1 MLPAQ
6 AQEWPSRPIRIIVGT
21 AAGGS
26 PDIVS
31 RLLGE
36 KLCERLGQTIT
47 IENNTQGA
55 GAVAQQM
62 VSRAPPDGTTAL
74 MMTAGYPPQM
84 ALRNLGFHPLD
95 GYSFVTLVCGY
106 PMVYAVAPDSPIK
119 SFGDLLAKAK
129 ASPGKLTYSIT
140 ALGSIYHVLTKWI
153 ELESGTDMT
162 PIPYRG
168 TSLALQ
174 DVLGGRVDVMVDAA
188 TSMFPRIQSGQLR
201 MLAVSSAGR
210 YPLMPEAPT
219 VAESVP
225 GIEFMSWLGLVMPP
239 GTARPIVDRL
249 NSEVHR
255 ALKLPDIVAKLA
267 EAGNIPTPSTP
278 EAYRA
283 HVEREIKTWSRV
295 IAAAGIKAGY
305 ERWRHDVTRRT
316 LLSAASAL
324 AACADCAG
332 ACSNMAV
339 AAGADPR
346 RHRGRRQSRHRQPV
360 AGREILR
367 AARPVVRDRKQH
379 PRRRHRRRAAV
390 NKSAPDGQTMVMLTA
405 GYPGR
410 AALHQGL
417 AFDPLD
423 GFSFITNVCGY
434 PFVYSVAPNSPIK
447 SFRDCSI
454 ARRPSPT
461 RSPIRSTRRARSIIC

>member
-1 MLPAQ
+1 MTVTRRSLLGGAGALAALPVLPAQ
-6 AQEWPSRPIRIIVGT
+6 AQEWPTRPIRIIVGT

-36 KLCERLGQTIT
+36 KLSERLGQTIT

-55 GAVAQQM
+55 GAVAQQL

-84 ALRNLGFHPLD
+84 VLRNLGFHPLD
-95 GYSFVTLVCGY
+95 GFSFVTQVCGY
-106 PMVYAVAPDSPIK
+106 PMVYAVKPDSPIK
-119 SFGDLLAKAK
+119 SFPDLLARAK
-129 ASPGKLTYSIT
+129 ASPGKLSYSIT
-140 ALGSIYHVLTKWI
+140 SLGSIYHVLTKWI

-168 TSLALQ
+168 TALALQ

-201 MLAVSSAGR
+201 LLAVSSAGR
-210 YPLMPEAPT
+210 YPLMPQAPT
-219 VAESVP
+219 VAETVP

-249 NSEVHR
+249 NAEVHR

-295 IAAAGIKAGY
+295 IAAAGIKAG
-305 ERWRHDVTRRT
+305 
-316 LLSAASAL
+316 
-324 AACADCAG
+324 
-332 ACSNMAV
+332 
-339 AAGADPR
+339 
-346 RHRGRRQSRHRQPV
+346 
-360 AGREILR
+360 
-367 AARPVVRDRKQH
+367 
-379 PRRRHRRRAAV
+379 
-390 NKSAPDGQTMVMLTA
+390 
-405 GYPGR
+405 
-410 AALHQGL
+410 
-417 AFDPLD
+417 
-423 GFSFITNVCGY
+423 
-434 PFVYSVAPNSPIK
+434 
-447 SFRDCSI
+447 
-454 ARRPSPT
+454 
-461 RSPIRSTRRARSIIC
+461 